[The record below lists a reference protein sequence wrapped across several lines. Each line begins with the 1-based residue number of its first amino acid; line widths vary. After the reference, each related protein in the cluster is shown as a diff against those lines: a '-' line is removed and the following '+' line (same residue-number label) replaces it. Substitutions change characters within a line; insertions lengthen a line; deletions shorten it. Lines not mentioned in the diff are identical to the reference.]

1 MINIKVVKNGPL
13 LISGQYSYIDERSES
28 TERDDVALRLCRC
41 GKTGNR
47 PFCDGSHQS
56 FSFVTSDSLN
66 LEYVIRRNKSD
77 ESNHVNSMRAM
88 FQGPLII
95 SGSIRLTDDNEFVW
109 SGERVKLCRC
119 GSSKIKPF
127 CDGAHKKKLTSIRLV
142 NNERCCF
149 TTV

>member
-13 LISGQYSYIDERSES
+13 LISGQYSYIGERSES
-28 TERDDVALRLCRC
+28 TECDDVALRLCRC

-77 ESNHVNSMRAM
+77 ESNHVNSIRAM

-127 CDGAHKKKLTSIRLV
+127 CDGAHKKKV
-142 NNERCCF
+142 DVD
-149 TTV
+149 TTCK

>member
-13 LISGQYSYIDERSES
+13 LISGQYSYIGERSES
-28 TERDDVALRLCRC
+28 TERDDVALRLCSC

-47 PFCDGSHQS
+47 PFCDGSHKS

-77 ESNHVNSMRAM
+77 ESNHLNSIRAM

-109 SGERVKLCRC
+109 SGERVKLCRR
-119 GSSKIKPF
+119 G
-127 CDGAHKKKLTSIRLV
+127 
-142 NNERCCF
+142 
-149 TTV
+149 